1 MAQTTATRAPGRP
14 REARAVAG
22 GTRGPSALR
31 RSAFYGGL
39 ILLTVLFIS
48 PLLFMLSTSFKT
60 DVEAVAANPTW
71 IPKNPTLEGYRF
83 MFSTDQAPVL
93 RWFLNSLLAAVGQA
107 VLIVIV
113 ASMAAYAL
121 ARMEFRGKRIFF
133 AAIIGT
139 LFIPQFL
146 FLVPN
151 YAIVDTFGWLD
162 TLLAIIVPGAAGAFG
177 VFFLRQFF
185 LALPQELE
193 EAALLD
199 GANRFQIFTRIVL
212 PLSKPALATLAL
224 LSFLTNYNDFLWPI
238 YVLFNPESLTLPPG
252 LALLGFSYQ
261 TDYAVIM
268 AGGVIASNPVLI
280 VFLIAQRYVI
290 EGIARSGIKG

>member
-1 MAQTTATRAPGRP
+1 MAQATAPPEGKRN
-14 REARAVAG
+14 
-22 GTRGPSALR
+22 R
-31 RSAFYGGL
+31 RSVGQIARLALSYAALLFLTL
-39 ILLTVLFIS
+39 IFVA
-48 PLLFMLSTSFKT
+48 PLLWMLSTSFKT
-60 DVEAVAANPTW
+60 NAEAT
-71 IPKNPTLEGYRF
+71 TLPLNFLPNEPSTYGYDTILN
-83 MFSTDQAPVL
+83 SAGTPVL
-93 RWFLNSLLAAVGQA
+93 RWFVNSMVAAAAHAMLVLATAA
-107 VLIVIV
+107 P
-113 ASMAAYAL
+113 AAYAL

-151 YAIVDTFGWLD
+151 YTIVDTFGWLD
-162 TLLAIIVPGAAGAFG
+162 TLLTIIVPGAAGAFG

-185 LALPQELE
+185 LALPEELE

-268 AGGVIASNPVLI
+268 AGGVIASIPVLI

>member
-1 MAQTTATRAPGRP
+1 MAQATAPPEGKRN
-14 REARAVAG
+14 
-22 GTRGPSALR
+22 R
-31 RSAFYGGL
+31 RSVGQIARLALSYAALLFLTL
-39 ILLTVLFIS
+39 IFVA
-48 PLLFMLSTSFKT
+48 PLLWMLSTSFKT
-60 DVEAVAANPTW
+60 NVEAT
-71 IPKNPTLEGYRF
+71 TLPLNFLPNEPSTYGYDTILN
-83 MFSTDQAPVL
+83 SAGTPVL
-93 RWFLNSLLAAVGQA
+93 RWFVNSMVAAAAHAMLVLATAA
-107 VLIVIV
+107 P
-113 ASMAAYAL
+113 AAYAL

-185 LALPQELE
+185 LALPEELE

-268 AGGVIASNPVLI
+268 AGGVIASIPVLI

>member
-1 MAQTTATRAPGRP
+1 MAQATAPPEGKRN
-14 REARAVAG
+14 
-22 GTRGPSALR
+22 R
-31 RSAFYGGL
+31 RSVGQIARLALSYAALLFLTL
-39 ILLTVLFIS
+39 IFVA
-48 PLLFMLSTSFKT
+48 PLLWMLSTSFKT
-60 DVEAVAANPTW
+60 NVEAT
-71 IPKNPTLEGYRF
+71 TLPLNFLPNEPSTYGYDTIL
-83 MFSTDQAPVL
+83 SSAGTPVL
-93 RWFLNSLLAAVGQA
+93 RWFVNSMVAAAAHA
-107 VLIVIV
+107 VLVL
-113 ASMAAYAL
+113 ATAAPAAYAL

-133 AAIIGT
+133 ATIIGT

-185 LALPQELE
+185 LALPEELE

-268 AGGVIASNPVLI
+268 AGGVIASIPVLI

>member
-1 MAQTTATRAPGRP
+1 VGQI
-14 REARAVAG
+14 ARLALSYAALLFLTLIFVA
-22 GTRGPSALR
+22 
-31 RSAFYGGL
+31 
-39 ILLTVLFIS
+39 
-48 PLLFMLSTSFKT
+48 PLLWMLSTSFKT
-60 DVEAVAANPTW
+60 NVEAT
-71 IPKNPTLEGYRF
+71 TLPLNFLPNEPSTYGYDTILN
-83 MFSTDQAPVL
+83 SAGTPVL
-93 RWFLNSLLAAVGQA
+93 RWFVNSMVAAAAHA
-107 VLIVIV
+107 VLVL
-113 ASMAAYAL
+113 ATAAPAAYAL

-185 LALPQELE
+185 LALPEELE

-268 AGGVIASNPVLI
+268 AGGVIASIPVLI

>member
-1 MAQTTATRAPGRP
+1 MAQATASIEGKRN
-14 REARAVAG
+14 
-22 GTRGPSALR
+22 R
-31 RSAFYGGL
+31 RSAGQIARLLLSYAAL
-39 ILLTVLFIS
+39 IFLTLIFVA
-48 PLLFMLSTSFKT
+48 PLLWMLSTSFKT
-60 DVEAVAANPTW
+60 NVEAT
-71 IPKNPTLEGYRF
+71 TLPLIFLPNEPSTYGYDTIF
-83 MFSTDQAPVL
+83 NSAGTPVL
-93 RWFLNSLLAAVGQA
+93 RWFVNSMVAAAAHAALVLATAA
-107 VLIVIV
+107 P
-113 ASMAAYAL
+113 AAYAL

-133 AAIIGT
+133 ATIIGT

-151 YAIVDTFGWLD
+151 YTIVDTFGWLD

-252 LALLGFSYQ
+252 LAILGFSYQ

-268 AGGVIASNPVLI
+268 AGGVIASIPVLI
-280 VFLIAQRYVI
+280 IFLIAQRYVI

>member
-1 MAQTTATRAPGRP
+1 MAQATASLEGKPN
-14 REARAVAG
+14 
-22 GTRGPSALR
+22 R
-31 RSAFYGGL
+31 RSARQIVRLALSYAAL
-39 ILLTVLFIS
+39 IFLTLIFVA
-48 PLLFMLSTSFKT
+48 PLLWMLSTSFKT
-60 DVEAVAANPTW
+60 NVEAT
-71 IPKNPTLEGYRF
+71 TLPLNFLPNELSTYGYDTIF
-83 MFSTDQAPVL
+83 NSAGTPVL
-93 RWFLNSLLAAVGQA
+93 RWFVNSMVAAAAHAALVLATAA
-107 VLIVIV
+107 P
-113 ASMAAYAL
+113 AAYAL

-133 AAIIGT
+133 ATIIGT

-151 YAIVDTFGWLD
+151 YTIVDAFGWLD

-252 LALLGFSYQ
+252 LAILGFSYQ

-268 AGGVIASNPVLI
+268 AGGAIASIPVLI
-280 VFLIAQRYVI
+280 IFLIAQRYVI

>member
-1 MAQTTATRAPGRP
+1 MAQATAPPEGKRN
-14 REARAVAG
+14 
-22 GTRGPSALR
+22 R
-31 RSAFYGGL
+31 RSVGQIARLALSYAALLFLTL
-39 ILLTVLFIS
+39 IFVA
-48 PLLFMLSTSFKT
+48 PLLWMLSTSFKT
-60 DVEAVAANPTW
+60 NIEAT
-71 IPKNPTLEGYRF
+71 TLPLNFLPNEPSTYGYDTILN
-83 MFSTDQAPVL
+83 SAGTPVL
-93 RWFLNSLLAAVGQA
+93 RWFVNSMVAAAAHA
-107 VLIVIV
+107 VLVL
-113 ASMAAYAL
+113 ATAAPAAYAL

-185 LALPQELE
+185 LALPEELE

-199 GANRFQIFTRIVL
+199 GANRFQIFARIVL

-268 AGGVIASNPVLI
+268 AGGVIASIPVLI

>member
-1 MAQTTATRAPGRP
+1 MAQATASIEGKRN
-14 REARAVAG
+14 
-22 GTRGPSALR
+22 R
-31 RSAFYGGL
+31 RSAGQIARLVLSYAAL
-39 ILLTVLFIS
+39 ISLTLIFVA
-48 PLLFMLSTSFKT
+48 PLLWMLSTSFKT
-60 DVEAVAANPTW
+60 NVEAT
-71 IPKNPTLEGYRF
+71 TLPLNFLPNEPSTYGYDTIF
-83 MFSTDQAPVL
+83 NSAGTPVL
-93 RWFLNSLLAAVGQA
+93 RWFVNSMVAAAAHAALVLATAA
-107 VLIVIV
+107 P
-113 ASMAAYAL
+113 AAYAL

-133 AAIIGT
+133 ATIIGT

-151 YAIVDTFGWLD
+151 YTIVDAFGWLD

-199 GANRFQIFTRIVL
+199 GANRFQIFMRIVL

-252 LALLGFSYQ
+252 LAILGFSYQ

-268 AGGVIASNPVLI
+268 AGGVIASIPVLI
-280 VFLIAQRYVI
+280 IFLIAQRYVI

>member
-1 MAQTTATRAPGRP
+1 MTQAAGSLEGKRSRRTAG
-14 REARAVAG
+14 EIARLVLSYGALIFLTLIFVA
-22 GTRGPSALR
+22 
-31 RSAFYGGL
+31 
-39 ILLTVLFIS
+39 
-48 PLLFMLSTSFKT
+48 PLLWMLSTSFKT
-60 DVEAVAANPTW
+60 HAEAT
-71 IPKNPTLEGYRF
+71 TLPLTFLPQEPSTYGYDTIR
-83 MFSTDQAPVL
+83 SSAGTPVL
-93 RWFLNSLLAAVGQA
+93 RWFVNSMVAASA
-107 VLIVIV
+107 HAALVLVT
-113 ASMAAYAL
+113 AAPAAYAL

-185 LALPQELE
+185 LALPEELE

-252 LALLGFSYQ
+252 LALLGLSYQ

-268 AGGVIASNPVLI
+268 AGGVIASIPVLI

>member
-1 MAQTTATRAPGRP
+1 MAQATASIEGKRN
-14 REARAVAG
+14 
-22 GTRGPSALR
+22 R
-31 RSAFYGGL
+31 RSAGQIARLLLSYAVL
-39 ILLTVLFIS
+39 IFLTLIFVA
-48 PLLFMLSTSFKT
+48 PLLWMLSTSFKT
-60 DVEAVAANPTW
+60 NVEAT
-71 IPKNPTLEGYRF
+71 TLPLNFLPNEPSTYGYDTIF
-83 MFSTDQAPVL
+83 NSAGTPVL
-93 RWFLNSLLAAVGQA
+93 RWFVNSMVAAAAHAALVLATAA
-107 VLIVIV
+107 P
-113 ASMAAYAL
+113 AAYAL

-133 AAIIGT
+133 ATIIGT

-151 YAIVDTFGWLD
+151 YTIVDAFGWLD

-252 LALLGFSYQ
+252 LAILGFSYQ

-268 AGGVIASNPVLI
+268 AGGVIASIPVLI
-280 VFLIAQRYVI
+280 IFLIAQRYVI

>member
-1 MAQTTATRAPGRP
+1 MAQATASIEGKRN
-14 REARAVAG
+14 
-22 GTRGPSALR
+22 R
-31 RSAFYGGL
+31 RSAGQIAKLLLSYAAL
-39 ILLTVLFIS
+39 IFLTLIFVA
-48 PLLFMLSTSFKT
+48 PLLWMLSTSFKT
-60 DVEAVAANPTW
+60 NVEAT
-71 IPKNPTLEGYRF
+71 TLPLNFLPNELSTYGYDTIF
-83 MFSTDQAPVL
+83 NSAGTPVL
-93 RWFLNSLLAAVGQA
+93 RWFVNSMVAAAAHAALVLATAA
-107 VLIVIV
+107 P
-113 ASMAAYAL
+113 AAYAL

-133 AAIIGT
+133 ATIIGT

-151 YAIVDTFGWLD
+151 YTIVDAFGWLD

-252 LALLGFSYQ
+252 LAILGFSYQ

-268 AGGVIASNPVLI
+268 AGGVIASIPVLI
-280 VFLIAQRYVI
+280 IFLIAQRYVI

>member
-1 MAQTTATRAPGRP
+1 MAQATTPPEGKR
-14 REARAVAG
+14 
-22 GTRGPSALR
+22 SR
-31 RSAFYGGL
+31 RSVGQIARLALSYAALLFLTL
-39 ILLTVLFIS
+39 IFVA
-48 PLLFMLSTSFKT
+48 PLLWMLSTSFKT
-60 DVEAVAANPTW
+60 NVEAT
-71 IPKNPTLEGYRF
+71 TLPLNFLPNEPSTYGYDTILN
-83 MFSTDQAPVL
+83 SAGTPVL
-93 RWFLNSLLAAVGQA
+93 RWFVNSMVAAAAHA
-107 VLIVIV
+107 VLVL
-113 ASMAAYAL
+113 ATAAPAAYAL

-185 LALPQELE
+185 LALPEELE

-268 AGGVIASNPVLI
+268 AGGVIASIPVLI

>member
-1 MAQTTATRAPGRP
+1 MAQATASIEGKRN
-14 REARAVAG
+14 
-22 GTRGPSALR
+22 R
-31 RSAFYGGL
+31 RSAGQIARLLLSYAVL
-39 ILLTVLFIS
+39 IFLTLIFVA
-48 PLLFMLSTSFKT
+48 PLLWMLSTSFKT
-60 DVEAVAANPTW
+60 NIEAT
-71 IPKNPTLEGYRF
+71 TLPLNFLPNEPSTYGYDIIF
-83 MFSTDQAPVL
+83 NSAGTPVL
-93 RWFLNSLLAAVGQA
+93 RWFVNSMVAAAAHAALVLATAA
-107 VLIVIV
+107 P
-113 ASMAAYAL
+113 AAYAL

-133 AAIIGT
+133 ATIIGT

-151 YAIVDTFGWLD
+151 YTIVDTFGWLD

-252 LALLGFSYQ
+252 LAILGFSYQ

-268 AGGVIASNPVLI
+268 AGGVIASIPVLI
-280 VFLIAQRYVI
+280 IFLIAQRYVI

>member
-1 MAQTTATRAPGRP
+1 MTQATASIEGKRNRQSAGQI
-14 REARAVAG
+14 ARLLLSYAALIFLTLIFVA
-22 GTRGPSALR
+22 
-31 RSAFYGGL
+31 
-39 ILLTVLFIS
+39 
-48 PLLFMLSTSFKT
+48 PLLWMLSTSFKT
-60 DVEAVAANPTW
+60 NVEAT
-71 IPKNPTLEGYRF
+71 TLPLNFLPNELSTYGYDTIF
-83 MFSTDQAPVL
+83 NSAGTPVL
-93 RWFLNSLLAAVGQA
+93 RWFVNSMVAAA
-107 VLIVIV
+107 AHAALVLVT
-113 ASMAAYAL
+113 AAPAAYAL

-133 AAIIGT
+133 ATIIGT

-151 YAIVDTFGWLD
+151 YTIVDAFGWLD

-252 LALLGFSYQ
+252 LAILGFSYQ

-268 AGGVIASNPVLI
+268 AGGVIASIPVLI

>member
-1 MAQTTATRAPGRP
+1 MAQATAPTEGKRN
-14 REARAVAG
+14 
-22 GTRGPSALR
+22 R
-31 RSAFYGGL
+31 RSVGQIARLALSYAALLFLTL
-39 ILLTVLFIS
+39 IFVA
-48 PLLFMLSTSFKT
+48 PLLWMLSTSFKT
-60 DVEAVAANPTW
+60 NVEAT
-71 IPKNPTLEGYRF
+71 TLPLNFLPNEPSTYGYDTILN
-83 MFSTDQAPVL
+83 SAGTPVL
-93 RWFLNSLLAAVGQA
+93 RWFVNSMVAAAAHA
-107 VLIVIV
+107 VLVL
-113 ASMAAYAL
+113 ATAAPAAYAL

-185 LALPQELE
+185 LALPEELE

-199 GANRFQIFTRIVL
+199 GANRFQIFARIVL

-268 AGGVIASNPVLI
+268 AGGVIASIPVLI

>member
-1 MAQTTATRAPGRP
+1 MAQATAPPEGKRN
-14 REARAVAG
+14 
-22 GTRGPSALR
+22 R
-31 RSAFYGGL
+31 RSVGQIARLALSYAALLFLTL
-39 ILLTVLFIS
+39 IFVA
-48 PLLFMLSTSFKT
+48 PLLWMLSTSFKT
-60 DVEAVAANPTW
+60 NVEAT
-71 IPKNPTLEGYRF
+71 TLPLNFLPNEPSTYGYDTILN
-83 MFSTDQAPVL
+83 SAGTPVL
-93 RWFLNSLLAAVGQA
+93 RWFVNSMVAAAAHA
-107 VLIVIV
+107 VLVL
-113 ASMAAYAL
+113 ATAAPAAYAL

-185 LALPQELE
+185 LALPEELE

-199 GANRFQIFTRIVL
+199 GANRFQIFARIVL

-268 AGGVIASNPVLI
+268 AGGVIASIPVLI

>member
-1 MAQTTATRAPGRP
+1 MAQATASIEGKRN
-14 REARAVAG
+14 
-22 GTRGPSALR
+22 R
-31 RSAFYGGL
+31 RSAGQIARLLLSYAVL
-39 ILLTVLFIS
+39 IFLTLIFVA
-48 PLLFMLSTSFKT
+48 PLLWMLSTSFKT
-60 DVEAVAANPTW
+60 NVEAT
-71 IPKNPTLEGYRF
+71 TLPLNFLPNEPSTYGYDTIF
-83 MFSTDQAPVL
+83 NSAGTPVL
-93 RWFLNSLLAAVGQA
+93 RWFVNSMVAAAAHAALVLATAA
-107 VLIVIV
+107 P
-113 ASMAAYAL
+113 AAYAL

-133 AAIIGT
+133 ATIIGT

-151 YAIVDTFGWLD
+151 YTIVDTFGWLD

-252 LALLGFSYQ
+252 LAILGFSYQ

-268 AGGVIASNPVLI
+268 AGGVIASIPVLI
-280 VFLIAQRYVI
+280 IFLIAQRYVI

>member
-1 MAQTTATRAPGRP
+1 MAQATAPPEGKRN
-14 REARAVAG
+14 
-22 GTRGPSALR
+22 R
-31 RSAFYGGL
+31 RSVGQIARLALSYAALLFLTL
-39 ILLTVLFIS
+39 IFVA
-48 PLLFMLSTSFKT
+48 PLLWMLSTSFKT
-60 DVEAVAANPTW
+60 NVEAT
-71 IPKNPTLEGYRF
+71 TLPLNFLPNEPSTYGYDTILN
-83 MFSTDQAPVL
+83 SAGTPVL
-93 RWFLNSLLAAVGQA
+93 RWFVNSMVAAAAHA
-107 VLIVIV
+107 VLVL
-113 ASMAAYAL
+113 ATAAPAAYAL

-185 LALPQELE
+185 LALPEELE

-268 AGGVIASNPVLI
+268 AGGVIASIPVLI
-280 VFLIAQRYVI
+280 IFLIAQRYVI

>member
-1 MAQTTATRAPGRP
+1 MAQATAKPDRTDPG
-14 REARAVAG
+14 ELTKKVLTYAV
-22 GTRGPSALR
+22 
-31 RSAFYGGL
+31 L
-39 ILLTVLFIS
+39 ILLTLMFVA
-48 PLLFMLSTSFKT
+48 PLLWMLSTSFKP
-60 DVEAVAANPTW
+60 NPETTALPLSW
-71 IPKNPTLEGYRF
+71 IPKDFSTEGY
-83 MFSTDQAPVL
+83 STIFRSGSQSPAL
-93 RWFLNSLLAAVGQA
+93 IWFLNSMIAGLAHTAL
-107 VLIVIV
+107 VLVT

-121 ARMEFRGKRIFF
+121 ARMEFRGRRILF
-133 AAIIGT
+133 AAIIST
-139 LFIPQFL
+139 LFIPPIIL
-146 FLVPN
+146 LMPN
-151 YAIVDTFGWLD
+151 YQIVDRFGWLD
-162 TLLAIIVPGAAGAFG
+162 TLLAVIVPGAAGAFG

-199 GANRFQIFTRIVL
+199 GANRFQIFMRIVL

-252 LALLGFSYQ
+252 LAILGFSYQ

-268 AGGVIASNPVLI
+268 AGGVIASIPVLI

>member
-1 MAQTTATRAPGRP
+1 VGQI
-14 REARAVAG
+14 ARLALSYAALLFLTLIFVA
-22 GTRGPSALR
+22 
-31 RSAFYGGL
+31 
-39 ILLTVLFIS
+39 
-48 PLLFMLSTSFKT
+48 PLLWMISTSFKT
-60 DVEAVAANPTW
+60 NVEAT
-71 IPKNPTLEGYRF
+71 TLPLNFLPNEPSTYGYDTILN
-83 MFSTDQAPVL
+83 SAGTPVL
-93 RWFLNSLLAAVGQA
+93 RWFVNSMVAAAAHA
-107 VLIVIV
+107 VLVL
-113 ASMAAYAL
+113 ATAAPAAYAL

-185 LALPQELE
+185 LALPEELE

-199 GANRFQIFTRIVL
+199 GANRFQIFARIVL

-268 AGGVIASNPVLI
+268 AGGVIASIPVLI

>member
-1 MAQTTATRAPGRP
+1 MAQATASIEGKRN
-14 REARAVAG
+14 
-22 GTRGPSALR
+22 R
-31 RSAFYGGL
+31 RSAGQIARLLLSYAAL
-39 ILLTVLFIS
+39 IFLTLIFVA
-48 PLLFMLSTSFKT
+48 PLLWMLSTSFKT
-60 DVEAVAANPTW
+60 NVEAT
-71 IPKNPTLEGYRF
+71 TLPLNFLPNEPSTYGYDTILN
-83 MFSTDQAPVL
+83 SAGTPVL
-93 RWFLNSLLAAVGQA
+93 RWFVNSMVAAAAHA
-107 VLIVIV
+107 VLVL
-113 ASMAAYAL
+113 ATAAPAAYAL

-185 LALPQELE
+185 LALPEELE

-268 AGGVIASNPVLI
+268 AGGVIASIPVLI

>member
-1 MAQTTATRAPGRP
+1 MAQATAPPEGKRN
-14 REARAVAG
+14 
-22 GTRGPSALR
+22 R
-31 RSAFYGGL
+31 RSVGQIARLALSYAALLFLTL
-39 ILLTVLFIS
+39 IFVA
-48 PLLFMLSTSFKT
+48 PLLWMLSTSFKT
-60 DVEAVAANPTW
+60 NVEAT
-71 IPKNPTLEGYRF
+71 TLPLNFLPNEPSTYGYDTILN
-83 MFSTDQAPVL
+83 SAGTPVL
-93 RWFLNSLLAAVGQA
+93 RWFVNSMVAAATHA
-107 VLIVIV
+107 VLVL
-113 ASMAAYAL
+113 ATAAPAAYAL

-268 AGGVIASNPVLI
+268 AGGVIASIPVLI

>member
-1 MAQTTATRAPGRP
+1 MAQATASIEGKRN
-14 REARAVAG
+14 
-22 GTRGPSALR
+22 R
-31 RSAFYGGL
+31 RSAGQIARLVLSYAAL
-39 ILLTVLFIS
+39 IFLTLIFVA
-48 PLLFMLSTSFKT
+48 PLLWMLSTSFKT
-60 DVEAVAANPTW
+60 NVEAT
-71 IPKNPTLEGYRF
+71 TLPLNFLPNEPSTYGYDTIF
-83 MFSTDQAPVL
+83 NSAGTPVL
-93 RWFLNSLLAAVGQA
+93 RWFVNSMVAAAAHAALVLATAA
-107 VLIVIV
+107 P
-113 ASMAAYAL
+113 AAYAL

-133 AAIIGT
+133 ATIIGT

-151 YAIVDTFGWLD
+151 YTIVDAFGWLD

-199 GANRFQIFTRIVL
+199 GANRFQIFMRIVL

-252 LALLGFSYQ
+252 LAILGFSYQ

-268 AGGVIASNPVLI
+268 AGGVIASIPVLI
-280 VFLIAQRYVI
+280 IFLIAQRYVI